1 MTSTDDKLEHL
12 RKNYLRAKAIG
23 STAWMAQIQRDAEKL
38 KAQQSEKTAPDS
50 FEFMKELV
58 DKTTP

>member
-1 MTSTDDKLEHL
+1 MTKLEEQLDHL

-38 KAQQSEKTAPDS
+38 KAQQSEKTEPDS
-50 FEFMKELV
+50 FEFMKKLV
-58 DKTTP
+58 DDVV